1 MTVTDQ
7 PTYNSSF
14 EQPTGQPNPSPASR
28 LPPTADVGGLIAG
41 AVFTV
46 VGVLFLL
53 EAGEVWTFALSDLR
67 YFAPLA
73 LIVIGVSVL
82 IGGLTRAD
90 ADAEVA

>member
-7 PTYNSSF
+7 STFDPI
-14 EQPTGQPNPSPASR
+14 EQPTGQPNTSPASR

-46 VGVLFLL
+46 LGVLFLF
-53 EAGEVWTFALSDLR
+53 EAGDVWTFALSDLR

-73 LIVIGVSVL
+73 LIVIGASVL
-82 IGGLTRAD
+82 IGGLSRAD
-90 ADAEVA
+90 AGADAA